1 MAELRLRLLGEIRLE
16 RAGVR
21 LDLGSERQRRLLA
34 ALALAGPRGL
44 TVESLVDRVWD
55 EDQAPANPVP
65 VLRTYV
71 NRLRA
76 AAGGSDLIDTTQGG
90 YALNSAVVV
99 DVNEFETLV
108 SLSREP
114 DASSD
119 IRERALLLW
128 DGPAFGPF
136 AHLDWARP
144 EAVRL
149 EEQRL
154 DTQEKLIESMIE
166 RGAHREASASAAQ
179 LLSDNPYRE
188 SLMELRMLSLY
199 GDNRQAE
206 ALRAYD
212 EHHERMVEDLG
223 VYPSTALQTLNQR
236 ILEQDPT
243 LDVAATPATVWR
255 RHRMLVITAAFVIL
269 AVAVAAA
276 VVIVVRERAGEAEVA
291 LAERAADSQRIMAV
305 AVSLAGDDP
314 ELALMLAA
322 EAQRLSPDAPVPFE
336 VIDVIGSEL
345 GASRIRATFDRNNHG
360 YDLVRYAD
368 ISSDGRHVLVGD
380 HDSFKVLDAE
390 SGSELWGMSTEGD
403 GWFWFGYLAND
414 ETSVAIHR
422 HHAASD
428 ITGFFYSGTL
438 LRPDSTAAGVEIY
451 SLTDGTLERTVPI
464 SETCPSNT
472 PAPSGF
478 VDASGNLLGYVDQT
492 NGTCLEFGAYEVVVI
507 DLGTDDEVYRSR
519 SDLGSFSPFLTFG
532 ADRAVWFDADR
543 GAHVVVELATGIELA
558 TISAEEG
565 WSRLSP
571 DGRLLAVVP
580 GSEGSPLL
588 YEVATGQLVDRL
600 TGVESQVFGVWWD
613 ETSTRVFVA
622 SRGTLAS
629 WNVLT
634 GEIDAAISDPEGE
647 IAQGGVSTD
656 GSFAAAVVVD
666 TDLLRVW
673 DVRTEVRA
681 AGVASTS
688 ISLPGSVRLLST
700 GGEQVLAAIVRGGP
714 SDVWGVADRSGF
726 MELGLG
732 RSARGFGEGAVLWQ
746 QGDTTGHGPLI
757 AGNRAGEIAVTFEAI
772 CWSESKD
779 GFPPTC
785 REGQQGVP
793 GEVGDIA
800 ISRSGERVAAL
811 VTTAGTDFVAT
822 TSVYVWSADGRLLSR
837 SQEVP
842 ISPESQIVWVDD
854 ETLVTTSGWLIAA
867 NDGALSRHTVD
878 VTALATGVDGTP
890 YAGDAS
896 GSIHR
901 LDRNEVAATV
911 HTGRVAALAVGVE
924 GSIASYG
931 DDEMLV
937 IVEPAAGTAIRR
949 FRAGVGGTALAWVD
963 ETSVAFASGSSVTF
977 LTIEDID
984 LSRAVVS
991 STNRTLTEAECEA
1004 YLLRTCDSW
1013 NVYVT
1018 SK

>member
-1 MAELRLRLLGEIRLE
+1 MS
-16 RAGVR
+16 

-55 EDQAPANPVP
+55 EDQSPANPVP
-65 VLRTYV
+65 VIRTYV

-76 AAGGSDLIDTTQGG
+76 AADGADLIDTTRGA

-99 DVNEFETLV
+99 DVDEFEILV

-114 DASSD
+114 EASSD

-128 DGPAFGPF
+128 DGPALAPF

-144 EAVRL
+144 EVVRL

-154 DTQEKLIESMIE
+154 DTQEKLIESLIE
-166 RGAHREASASAAQ
+166 RGAYREASANAAQ
-179 LLSDNPYRE
+179 LLGDNPYRE

-212 EHHERMVEDLG
+212 DHLERMVEDLG

-236 ILEQDPT
+236 ILDQDPT

-255 RHRMLVITAAFVIL
+255 RHRMLVVAAAFVVL
-269 AVAVAAA
+269 AVAVAAT
-276 VVIVVRERAGEAEVA
+276 VVIFVRERAGNAEVA

-322 EAQRLSPDAPVPFE
+322 EAQRLSPDAAVPFE
-336 VIDVIGSEL
+336 VVDVIGSEL
-345 GASRIRATFDRNNHG
+345 GASRLVTTFGRSNHG

-368 ISSDGRHVLVGD
+368 VSSDGRHVLIGD
-380 HDSFKVLDAE
+380 HDSFKVLDVE
-390 SGSELWGMSTEGD
+390 SGSELWSVSTEGE
-403 GWFWFGYLAND
+403 GWFWFGYLANG

-428 ITGFFYSGTL
+428 LTGFFYSGTL
-438 LRPDSTAAGVEIY
+438 LRPDSTAAGVELY
-451 SLTDGTLERTVPI
+451 SLKDGTLERTVPI
-464 SETCPSNT
+464 SATCPSNS

-478 VDASGNLLGYVDQT
+478 VDASGSLLGYLDQS

-507 DLGTDDEVYRSR
+507 DLDTEDEVYRNR

-532 ADRAVWFDADR
+532 GDRAVWFDADR
-543 GAHVVVELATGIELA
+543 GAHIVVELATGTELA
-558 TISAEEG
+558 SIPAEEG

-571 DGRLLAVVP
+571 DGRILAVVP

-600 TGVESQVFGVWWD
+600 TGVTSQVFGIWWD

-634 GEIDAAISDPEGE
+634 GDIDTEISDPEGE
-647 IAQGGVSTD
+647 IGQGGVSTD
-656 GSFAAAVVVD
+656 GSLAAAVVVD
-666 TDLLRVW
+666 TDLLRIW
-673 DVRTEVRA
+673 DVGTEVPA

-688 ISLPGSVRLLST
+688 ISLPGTVRFLST
-700 GGEQVLAAIVRGGP
+700 GGDQLLAAIGRG
-714 SDVWGVADRSGF
+714 SDSHVWGVADRSGF
-726 MELGLG
+726 VEVGPG
-732 RSARGFGEGAVLWQ
+732 RSPRGFGEGAVLWQ
-746 QGDTTGHGPLI
+746 QGDNAGLGPLV
-757 AGNRAGEIAVTFEAI
+757 AGNRTGEIAVTFEAI
-772 CWSESKD
+772 CWSESVD

-785 REGQQGVP
+785 REGQDGLP

-800 ISRSGERVAAL
+800 TSRAGERVAAL

-822 TSVYVWSADGRLLSR
+822 TFVYVWSADGRLLSR

-842 ISPESQIVWVDD
+842 ISPESQIVWIDD
-854 ETLVTTSGWLIAA
+854 ESLVTTSGWVIAA
-867 NDGALSRHTVD
+867 SDGALSRHTVD

-901 LDRNEVAATV
+901 LDQGEVAATV
-911 HTGRVAALAVGVE
+911 HTGRVSALAVELE

-949 FRAGVGGTALAWVD
+949 FRAEVGGTALAWVD
-963 ETSVAFASGSSVTF
+963 EATVALASGSSIAF
-977 LTIEDID
+977 LTVEDVD
-984 LSRAVVS
+984 LIRAVAS
-991 STNRTLTEAECEA
+991 STNRTLTEAECET
-1004 YLLRTCDSW
+1004 YLLRTCEGWEAYIADGQSAGGA
-1013 NVYVT
+1013 
-1018 SK
+1018 SAP